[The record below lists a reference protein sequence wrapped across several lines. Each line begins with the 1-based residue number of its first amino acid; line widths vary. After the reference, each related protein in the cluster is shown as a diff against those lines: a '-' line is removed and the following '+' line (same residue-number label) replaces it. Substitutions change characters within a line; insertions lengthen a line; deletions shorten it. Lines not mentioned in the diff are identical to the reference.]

1 MVLDGCYDLLE
12 TKIKDVINSN
22 DPKKSINIISKM
34 KLPLSNKE
42 IGKETALKLYKSYS
56 ENSVNYDS
64 KKYQTNINSYKQQV
78 NNNVKIANKSS
89 RKMKI

>member
-12 TKIKDVINSN
+12 TKIKNIINNN
-22 DPKKSINIISKM
+22 DPKKSIDLISKTR
-34 KLPLSNKE
+34 LPQSNKE
-42 IGKETALKLYKSYS
+42 IGRETALKLYKSYS

-78 NNNVKIANKSS
+78 NNNVKIANKSC